1 MFFAE
6 KEFMKTLGGNSS
18 FKRLFKWRSEIAF
31 VAILVIAAA
40 HLAFQFSIIRSEN
53 VENSRAVEFPVNIA
67 EIPVKI
73 EQIHPQTI
81 KTESAEI
88 EAKKKAETKKIYN
101 VKPPK
106 PILPVRERRIEIAPF
121 TPQPKKRTPVE
132 SRAARLRRAE
142 KILTGV

>member
-1 MFFAE
+1 
-6 KEFMKTLGGNSS
+6 MKTLGKNSS

-53 VENSRAVEFPVNIA
+53 VENSRALEFPVNAA

-73 EQIHPQTI
+73 EQIQLQTI

-88 EAKKKAETKKIYN
+88 EAEKKTETKKIYN

-106 PILPVRERRIEIAPF
+106 PILPVRERRTEIAPSR
-121 TPQPKKRTPVE
+121 PQPKKKTPVE